1 MTGIQPKFPNEDIP
15 IRYIL
20 VDMERWKDEIETMF
34 VELSFYGDL
43 LSAFTDSGKIAEQRD
58 HLQRIQSI
66 TEETKSI
73 RQEFLKFSNRF
84 EGLMECEDVHCET
97 HFFNAFREFKT
108 TAENHLS
115 QYRNYKAT
123 LLAYLKTD

>member
-20 VDMERWKDEIETMF
+20 TDMDRWKDEIETMF

-43 LSAFTDSGKIAEQRD
+43 LSAFTDSDKIAEQQT
-58 HLQRIQSI
+58 HLGRIRSI
-66 TEETKSI
+66 EEDTKSI

-84 EGLMECEDVHCET
+84 EGMMECEDVQCET
-97 HFFNAFREFKT
+97 HFFNAFREFKI
-108 TAENHLS
+108 TAEQHLS
-115 QYRNYKAT
+115 HYRSYKAT